1 MENNTITVE
10 ATCGMCRQTKALQLP
25 ASGYAAYKAGMLI
38 QRAMPSV
45 PEGDR
50 ELLISQICGPC
61 FDKLFEEDE
70 DAQ

>member
-1 MENNTITVE
+1 MENNTITIE
-10 ATCGMCRQTKALQLP
+10 ATCMMCQKTKELKLP

-50 ELLISQICGPC
+50 ELLISQTCGPC
-61 FDKLFEEDE
+61 FDKLFEEIDN
-70 DAQ
+70 DQ